1 MLIWVNRKKV
11 RKEIK
16 KAWTAFT
23 NYEYNRLSK
32 HDDVQKCLSNW
43 EAFVKSMASI
53 AWMFGIHD
61 STPPSE
67 WDDC

>member
-11 RKEIK
+11 RKDIK
-16 KAWTAFT
+16 KAWTAFA
-23 NYEYNRLSK
+23 NHEYDKFTTQRSV
-32 HDDVQKCLSNW
+32 HECLHNW
-43 EAFVKSMASI
+43 ESFAEAMASI

-67 WDDC
+67 WTDC

>member
-1 MLIWVNRKKV
+1 MLIWVNKKKV

-16 KAWTAFT
+16 KAWSAFA
-23 NYEYNRLSK
+23 NHEYNKITDS
-32 HDDVQKCLSNW
+32 DSVQECLASW
-43 EAFVKSMASI
+43 EAFAESMACI

-67 WDDC
+67 WKD

>member
-16 KAWTAFT
+16 KAWNAFA
-23 NYEYNRLSK
+23 NHEYGKITGLDS
-32 HDDVQKCLSNW
+32 VQECLASW
-43 EAFVKSMASI
+43 EAFAESMASI